1 MRKRYVIEVEIKGE
15 TEKEIG
21 YVLDRIGFQ
30 LSRNKNVVWYQVSK
44 KTERNWDWLIIRKL
58 KNV

>member
-1 MRKRYVIEVEIKGE
+1 MRKRYIIEVEIEGK
-15 TEKEIG
+15 TEEAIG

-44 KTERNWDWLIIRKL
+44 RVEGD
-58 KNV
+58 

>member
-1 MRKRYVIEVEIKGE
+1 MRKRYVIELEIKGE
-15 TEKEIG
+15 TEEAIG

-44 KTERNWDWLIIRKL
+44 KTERN
-58 KNV
+58 

>member
-1 MRKRYVIEVEIKGE
+1 MRKRYAIELEIKGK
-15 TEKEIG
+15 TEEAIG

-44 KTERNWDWLIIRKL
+44 KAERN
-58 KNV
+58 